1 MSLSRQSRIAWTLA
15 VAQVV
20 ITAPALA
27 QVGAAVLT
35 GKVLDATSQ
44 APVSDVVVTVT
55 SPALQGEQMAV
66 TDDSGSYRIPNLPP
80 GEYTLRAEKDSFR
93 PFSRGELTLRADAT
107 IRFDAQLLP
116 EAIKGEEVVV
126 QAQAPTVDVGSTN
139 VGLSVSKEMMRRVPI
154 SPPTGKGAGS
164 KSFEAV
170 AAVAPGANADMFG
183 TSINGAS
190 SPENAYIIDGVSAN
204 SPTHGTLAVPLS
216 YEFMGEVNIISAG
229 YMPEYGR
236 STGGIVNAVTKSG
249 GNEFHGSVWGDY
261 TPGGLATNP
270 KPVQYLSTIQMTRK
284 VNNIWDVGFDV
295 GGPIQKDKLWFYVGF
310 QYARTVFDLRRTL
323 NRTYAPPPDM
333 VDPNIPVG
341 TYQEIPGTETIY
353 PATSKD
359 YQVLGKLTYSINQ
372 HNRLVLSLTATP
384 TRSGGMNGGKEE
396 FSINPDTG
404 LPDFA
409 YLRGSVPQG
418 TYSAMANQ
426 TKIDSYGAVLAYTA
440 DFDNKHVL
448 WDTTFGW
455 RNQHIGNYAVDGSG
469 PTDNRNPNT
478 IAGTPFVIFRRND
491 PTLHPITDFSNYERP
506 FDQSLCGGGWTCNVP
521 LYVAG
526 GPGLALGLVDRYINR
541 YQFKSVLSYFGE
553 AAGHHV
559 IKGGFDGEFLTW
571 RNVRGWPGGRRYR
584 EEPNGAAFNDY
595 RAYGFL
601 RAPDD
606 PVILYNLDFTTK
618 SLLLGGFVQDSWSVM
633 DKVTVNIGGRYDAQ
647 LLYGPS
653 GDLGLALA
661 NQWSPRIGV
670 IYDPT
675 QVGRMK
681 IYGNYARLYE
691 SVPLDIADRSLS
703 GEPGLSATYA
713 CDARDP
719 TQLRTTCGTDAART
733 RFGGS
738 TAASPDK
745 QWFTTGA
752 GLTPIDPDIKPQSSD
767 ELVLGAQYDVIANM
781 RVGIDYTRRWLNYVI
796 EDMSRDEAQTYFLGN
811 PGYGIASDFPK
822 ATRNY
827 DAVTFSLHRAFRD
840 NWQATFS
847 YTLSSLRGN
856 IAGLFRPESGQLDPN
871 INSDF
876 DLRSMMANRQGPL
889 AGDRRHQIKAFGSYE
904 IELPNDMRVN
914 LGGVLMARSGDPS
927 NYLGAHPI
935 YGQNEAYLLPRG
947 SGERLPWM
955 FSMDARAV
963 YGIKY
968 AQDKVI
974 EVSLDVFNIFNFQAE
989 VSRDQTYTSSDVL
1002 PIENGTEADL
1012 ATKIRHASN
1021 AAAFLPGEK
1030 NPSFGKPAAYQPPR
1044 YVKFGL
1050 RTTF

>member
-1 MSLSRQSRIAWTLA
+1 
-15 VAQVV
+15 V

-35 GKVLDATSQ
+35 GKVLDATNQ
-44 APVSDVVVTVT
+44 APVADVVVTVM
-55 SPALQGEQMAV
+55 SSALQGEQMAV
-66 TDDSGSYRIPNLPP
+66 TDATGSYRIPNLPP
-80 GEYTLRAEKDSFR
+80 GDYTLRAEKESYKAY
-93 PFSRGELTLRADAT
+93 SRTGIALRADAT
-107 IRFDAQLLP
+107 IRFDPLMLP
-116 EAIKGEEVVV
+116 EAIKEEVVV

-139 VGLSVSKEMMRRVPI
+139 VGISMTKETFKRIPI
-154 SPPTGKGAGS
+154 TPPSGKGAGS
-164 KSFEAV
+164 KSFEGV

-204 SPTHGTLAVPLS
+204 SPTHGTLSVPMS
-216 YEFMGEVNIISAG
+216 YEFMGEVNVITAG

-236 STGGIVNAVTKSG
+236 STGGIVNAITKSG
-249 GNEFHGSVWGDY
+249 GNDFRATVWGDY
-261 TPGGLATNP
+261 TPGGLAANP
-270 KPVQYLSTIQMTRK
+270 KPVEYLSTIQMTRK
-284 VNNIWDVGFDV
+284 VNNIWDIGFDV

-310 QYARTVFDLRRTL
+310 QYARTVYDLRRTL
-323 NRTYAPPPDM
+323 NRTYQPMGAPPGAYTE
-333 VDPNIPVG
+333 V
-341 TYQEIPGTETIY
+341 PGTETIY

-359 YQVLGKLTYSINQ
+359 YQALGKITYSVDP
-372 HNRLVLSLTATP
+372 HHRLVLSLTATP
-384 TRSGGMNGGKEE
+384 TRSGGLNDGSEE

-426 TKIDSYGAVLAYTA
+426 TKIDSYGAVLQYTA
-440 DFDNKHVL
+440 DFNNKHVL
-448 WDTTFGW
+448 WDTTVGW
-455 RNQHIGNYAVDGSG
+455 RNQYIGNHAVDGSG
-469 PTDNRNPNT
+469 PTDNRNPAT
-478 IAGTPFVIFRRND
+478 IAGTPFVIFRRNT
-491 PTLHPITDFSNYERP
+491 PSLHPITDFANYERP
-506 FDQSLCGGGWTCNVP
+506 FDQSLCMGDYRCDVP

-584 EEPNGAAFNDY
+584 EATDGSSFNDY
-595 RAYGFL
+595 RAYGYL

-606 PVILYNLDFTTK
+606 AVILYNLDFTTK
-618 SLLLGGFVQDSWSVM
+618 SVLLGGFVQDSWSVM

-661 NQWSPRIGV
+661 NQWSPRLGV

-675 QVGRMK
+675 QQGRMK

-713 CDARDP
+713 CNALDP
-719 TQLRTTCGTDAART
+719 NQLRNVCGTDAART

-738 TAASPDK
+738 TTASPDK
-745 QWFTTGA
+745 KWFTTGA
-752 GLTPIDPDIKPQSSD
+752 GLTPIDPNIKPQSSD
-767 ELVLGAQYDVIANM
+767 EIVVGAQYDVIANM
-781 RVGIDYTRRWLNYVI
+781 RAGIDYTRRWLNYVI

-827 DAVTFSLHRAFRD
+827 DAVTFSLQRAFRD
-840 NWQATFS
+840 NWQVNFS
-847 YTLSSLRGN
+847 YTLSWLRGN

-889 AGDRRHQIKAFGSYE
+889 AGDRRHQLKAFGSYE
-904 IELPNDMRVN
+904 FELPNDMHLN

-935 YGQNEAYLLPRG
+935 YGQNEAYILPRG
-947 SGERLPWM
+947 SGPRLPWM
-955 FSMDARAV
+955 FSADARAT
-963 YGIKY
+963 YGIKFGEGRI
-968 AQDKVI
+968 V
-974 EVSLDVFNIFNFQAE
+974 EVSLDVFNLFNFQAE

-1002 PIENGTEADL
+1002 PIENGTTADL
-1012 ATKIRHASN
+1012 PGKIRHASS
-1021 AAAFLPGEK
+1021 ADPFLPSEV
-1030 NPSFGKPAAYQPPR
+1030 NPSFGRPAAYQPPR
-1044 YVKFGL
+1044 YFKFGL

>member
-1 MSLSRQSRIAWTLA
+1 
-15 VAQVV
+15 VV

-35 GKVLDATSQ
+35 GKVIDATTQ
-44 APVSDVVVTVT
+44 APVADVVVTVT

-66 TDDSGSYRIPNLPP
+66 TDDTGSYRIPNLPP
-80 GEYTLRAEKDSFR
+80 GTYTMRAEKDSYKPYNR
-93 PFSRGELTLRADAT
+93 VDLALRADAT
-107 IRFDAQLLP
+107 IRFDAQILP
-116 EAIKGEEVVV
+116 EAIKEEVVV
-126 QAQAPTVDVGSTN
+126 QAMAPTVDVGSTN
-139 VGLSVSKEMMRRVPI
+139 VGINMTKETFKRIPI
-154 SPPTGKGAGS
+154 TPPSGKGAGS
-164 KSFEAV
+164 KSFEGV

-204 SPTHGTLAVPLS
+204 SPTHGTLAVPMS
-216 YEFMGEVNIISAG
+216 YEFLGEVNVITAG

-249 GNEFHGSVWGDY
+249 GNDFRATVWGDY
-261 TPGGLATNP
+261 TPGALAANP
-270 KPVQYLSTIQMTRK
+270 KPVEYLSTIQMTRK
-284 VNNIWDVGFDV
+284 VNNIWDIGFDV

-310 QYARTVFDLRRTL
+310 QYARTVYDLRRTL
-323 NRTYAPPPDM
+323 NRTYVNPATG
-333 VDPNIPVG
+333 VAG
-341 TYQEIPGTETIY
+341 AYEEIPGTETIY
-353 PATSKD
+353 PATSKE
-359 YQVLGKLTYSINQ
+359 YQALGKITYSVDP

-384 TRSGGMNGGKEE
+384 TRSGGLNDGTEE

-426 TKIDSYGAVLAYTA
+426 TKIDSYGAVLQYTA
-440 DFDNKHVL
+440 DFNNKRVL
-448 WDTTFGW
+448 WDTTLGW
-455 RNQHIGNYAVDGSG
+455 RNQYIGNHAVDGSG

-478 IAGTPFVIFRRND
+478 IAGTPFVIFRRNT
-491 PTLHPITDFSNYERP
+491 PPPGSPMGTPGYHPITDFSRYERP
-506 FDQSLCGGGWTCNVP
+506 FDPSLCAAPYTCDVP

-541 YQFKSVLSYFGE
+541 YQFKSVLTYFGE

-584 EEPNGAAFNDY
+584 EAPDGSSFNDY
-595 RAYGFL
+595 RAYGYL

-606 PVILYNLDFTTK
+606 PVLLYNLDFTTK

-661 NQWSPRIGV
+661 NQWSPRVGV

-681 IYGNYARLYE
+681 IFGNYARLYE

-703 GEPGLSATYA
+703 GEPGLSATYN
-713 CDARDP
+713 CDPLDPARP
-719 TQLRTTCGTDAART
+719 CGTDASRT

-738 TAASPDK
+738 TTASPDK
-745 QWFTTGA
+745 KWFTTGA
-752 GLTPIDPDIKPQSSD
+752 GLTPIDPNIKPQSSD
-767 ELVLGAQYDVIANM
+767 EIVVGAQYDLIADM
-781 RVGIDYTRRWLNYVI
+781 RAGIDYTRRWLNYVI

-827 DAVTFSLHRAFRD
+827 DAVTFSLQRAFRD
-840 NWQATFS
+840 NWQVTFS
-847 YTLSSLRGN
+847 YTLSWLRGN

-889 AGDRRHQIKAFGSYE
+889 AGDRRHQLKALGSYE
-904 IELPNDMRVN
+904 FELPNDMRVN
-914 LGGVLMARSGDPS
+914 LGGVMMARSGDPS

-947 SGERLPWM
+947 SGPRLPWM
-955 FSMDARAV
+955 FSLDARAGYIFRFTKERMV
-963 YGIKY
+963 
-968 AQDKVI
+968 
-974 EVSLDVFNIFNFQAE
+974 EVSLDVFNLFNFQAE
-989 VSRDQTYTSSDVL
+989 VSRDQTYTASDVL
-1002 PIENGTEADL
+1002 PIENGTTADL
-1012 ATKIRHASN
+1012 PGKIRHASS
-1021 AAAFLPGEK
+1021 AAPFLPGEV
-1030 NPSFGKPAAYQPPR
+1030 NPSFGRPAAYQPPR
-1044 YVKFGL
+1044 YFKFGL

>member
-1 MSLSRQSRIAWTLA
+1 
-15 VAQVV
+15 VV
-20 ITAPALA
+20 IVAPAMA
-27 QVGAAVLT
+27 QVGRSVLT
-35 GKVLDATSQ
+35 GKVLDATNQ
-44 APVSDVVVTVT
+44 APVSDVVVTLT
-55 SPALQGEQMAV
+55 SPALQGEQVAV
-66 TDDSGSYRIPNLPP
+66 TDETGAYRIPNLPP
-80 GEYTLRAEKDSFR
+80 GEYTLRAEKESYR
-93 PFSRGELTLRADAT
+93 PYDRGGLMLRADAT
-107 IRFDAQLLP
+107 IRFDPLMLP
-116 EAIKGEEVVV
+116 EAIKGDEVVV
-126 QAQAPTVDVGSTN
+126 QAQAPTVDVASAN
-139 VGLSVSKEMMRRVPI
+139 VGLNVSREMMRRIPI
-154 SPPTGKGAGS
+154 TPPSGKGSAT
-164 KSFEAV
+164 KSFEQAAV
-170 AAVAPGANADMFG
+170 VAPGANADMFG
-183 TSINGAS
+183 TSISGAS
-190 SPENAYIIDGVSAN
+190 SPENAYMIDGVSAN

-216 YEFMGEVNIISAG
+216 TEFMGEVNVITAG

-249 GNEFHGSVWGDY
+249 GNDFRATVWGDY
-261 TPGGLATNP
+261 TPGALSPNP

-284 VNNIWDVGFDV
+284 VNNIWDIGVDV
-295 GGPIQKDKLWFYVGF
+295 GGPIEKDKLWFYVGF
-310 QYARTVFDLRRTL
+310 QYARTAYDLRRTL
-323 NRTYAPPPDM
+323 NRTFQPPGAPP
-333 VDPNIPVG
+333 G
-341 TYQEIPGTETIY
+341 AYEEIPNTETIY

-359 YQVLGKLTYSINQ
+359 YQALGKLTYQINQ
-372 HNRLVLSLTATP
+372 HNRLVLSVMATP
-384 TRSGGMNGGKEE
+384 TRSGGLNDGREE

-404 LPDFA
+404 MPDFA

-418 TYSAMANQ
+418 TYSAMANK
-426 TKIDSYGAVLAYTA
+426 TIIDSYGTVLTYTA
-440 DFDNKHVL
+440 DFDNKRVL
-448 WDTTFGW
+448 WDTTLGW
-455 RNQHIGNYAVDGSG
+455 RNQYIGNHAVDGSG

-478 IAGTPFVIFRRND
+478 IAGTPFVIFRRNT
-491 PTLHPITDFSNYERP
+491 PSLHPITDFSRYERP
-506 FDQSLCGGGWTCNVP
+506 FDASLCTGDYRCDVP

-526 GPGLALGLVDRYINR
+526 GPGLSLGLVDRYINR
-541 YQFKSVLSYFGE
+541 YQLKSVFTYFGE
-553 AAGHHV
+553 ALGHHV
-559 IKGGFDGEFLTW
+559 IKGGFDGELLTW

-606 PVILYNLDFTTK
+606 AVLLYNLDFSTK
-618 SLLLGGFVQDSWSVM
+618 TLLVGGFVQDSWSIM

-653 GDLGLALA
+653 GDLGLALT
-661 NQWSPRIGV
+661 NQWSPRLGV

-675 QVGRMK
+675 QAGRMK

-719 TQLRTTCGTDAART
+719 DQLRNVCGTDAART
-733 RFGGS
+733 RFAGS
-738 TAASPDK
+738 TTASPDK
-745 QWFTTGA
+745 KWFTTGA
-752 GLTPIDPDIKPQSSD
+752 GLTPIDPNIKPQSSD
-767 ELVLGAQYDVIANM
+767 EIVLGAQYDVIANM
-781 RVGIDYTRRWLNYVI
+781 RAGIDYTRRWLNYVI

-840 NWQATFS
+840 NWQLTFN
-847 YTLSSLRGN
+847 YTLAWLRGN
-856 IAGLFRPESGQLDPN
+856 IVGLFRPESGQLDPN

-889 AGDRRHQIKAFGSYE
+889 AGDRRHQLKAFGSYE
-904 IELPNDMRVN
+904 FELSNEHRLNV
-914 LGGVLMARSGDPS
+914 GGVLMARSGDPS

-947 SGERLPWM
+947 SGPRLPWM
-955 FSMDARAV
+955 FSGDARV
-963 YGIKY
+963 TYGFRF
-968 AQDKVI
+968 AEGRSV
-974 EVSLDVFNIFNFQAE
+974 EVSLDIFNIFNFQAE

-1012 ATKIRHASN
+1012 GTKIRHASN
-1021 AAAFLPGEK
+1021 ADPFLPGEK
-1030 NPSFGKPAAYQPPR
+1030 NPSFGRPVAYQPPR
-1044 YVKFGL
+1044 FFRIGL